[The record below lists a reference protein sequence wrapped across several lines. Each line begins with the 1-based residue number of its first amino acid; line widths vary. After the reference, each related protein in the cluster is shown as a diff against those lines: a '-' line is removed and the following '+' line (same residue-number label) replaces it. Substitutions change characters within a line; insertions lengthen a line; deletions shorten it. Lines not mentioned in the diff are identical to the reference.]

1 MDFYQQLLIKAQDP
15 RYENEYVEVIERG
28 LDNFII
34 NINLDCITKIN
45 ADFFYYRSSSYF
57 S

>member
-28 LDNFII
+28 LYNKYYYLNFII
-34 NINLDCITKIN
+34 ETNIN
-45 ADFFYYRSSSYF
+45 FFYCYRPSSYF

>member
-28 LDNFII
+28 WI
-34 NINLDCITKIN
+34 NELSFKRFQD
-45 ADFFYYRSSSYF
+45 DY
-57 S
+57 